1 MRKPPYYYLKNISR
15 RWHAEIKKLND
26 DDKIIILSPYLTSKT
41 AEGILRDSQ
50 FAECEIYTIFSVHNF
65 ISGASSLKTLK
76 CLHEMGCQLYHL
88 PRLHAKIIISPGRFA
103 TIGSQNLT
111 RNGVKNKEASV
122 ITFDNKEV
130 EKIECLLNKWIPQRK
145 PITFEMIQHL
155 ELKIKDLRKK
165 FSLINRE
172 LKKEMNDLESEFW
185 EEQRLIEEAEE
196 KRLEEELRQQ
206 EELIQ
211 QEKMRQKEELRQK
224 EEHRIQE
231 EIRQKEELR
240 QQEEVRQQ
248 QEFRRRIVNTSISKV
263 QLITPNGRIE
273 KELAEEFI
281 RNSANWDRDS
291 AGDIVGAK
299 KDAKRIKNYDNQWII
314 YNGNSFSISYAI
326 YNCQQ
331 TLLEFLQQIE
341 LGNVM
346 PKTELLEKLKVIIR
360 GSVLNING
368 YRYSNYTGT
377 YGDYMW
383 FGNHGICISD
393 FVNLILTKGGIDDN
407 FFSLIK

>member
-15 RWHAEIKKLND
+15 RWHVEVKKLDDND
-26 DDKIIILSPYLTSKT
+26 KLIILSPYLTSKT
-41 AEGILRDSQ
+41 AEGILRESQ
-50 FAECEIYTIFSVHNF
+50 VANCEVYTIFSVHNF
-65 ISGASSLKTLK
+65 ISGGSSLKTLK
-76 CLHEMGCQLYHL
+76 KLYERECQLYHL

-145 PITFEMIQHL
+145 PITFEMIQQL

-172 LKKEMNDLESEFW
+172 LKKEMNELESEFW

-196 KRLEEELRQQ
+196 LRQQ
-206 EELIQ
+206 EELR
-211 QEKMRQKEELRQK
+211 E
-224 EEHRIQE
+224 
-231 EIRQKEELR
+231 KEELR
-240 QQEEVRQQ
+240 QQ
-248 QEFRRRIVNTSISKV
+248 QELRRRVVNTAISKLQ
-263 QLITPNGRIE
+263 QLTSNGRIE

-281 RNSANWDRDS
+281 RASAHFDHPKGYGIFEASNYY
-291 AGDIVGAK
+291 IH
-299 KDAKRIKNYDNQWII
+299 IKNYNNQWII
-314 YNGNSFSISYAI
+314 YKGNSFSISDAI

-331 TLLEFLQQIE
+331 ALLEFLQQIDS
-341 LGNVM
+341 GNVM
-346 PKTELLEKLKVIIR
+346 SRSLLLEKLNLIVR
-360 GSVLNING
+360 GSVFNSNG
-368 YRYSNYTGT
+368 YKYPNYTGT
-377 YGDYMW
+377 VGDYMW
-383 FGNHGICISD
+383 FGNQGICISD

-407 FFSLIK
+407 FFGLIN